1 MISLLVHGNHP
12 SQEKSKQQL
21 AELRLKK
28 STRNLFKVAIN
39 CSKDNDT
46 ILLDFNLYLQEMIRN
61 KLNNLVINTKMYCH
75 GVTKEWKI
83 WCQFLTTNVKM
94 LNNGRERSQSST
106 NVNSE
111 DQNEGPNNS
120 WRRNKSSRFAK
131 QNQDQVSN
139 RLDQLAF
146 VL

>member
-1 MISLLVHGNHP
+1 
-12 SQEKSKQQL
+12 
-21 AELRLKK
+21 
-28 STRNLFKVAIN
+28 
-39 CSKDNDT
+39 
-46 ILLDFNLYLQEMIRN
+46 
-61 KLNNLVINTKMYCH
+61 
-75 GVTKEWKI
+75 
-83 WCQFLTTNVKM
+83 M

-106 NVNSE
+106 NVNSD

-146 VL
+146 VLWVQWETEVQPSLLPRQ